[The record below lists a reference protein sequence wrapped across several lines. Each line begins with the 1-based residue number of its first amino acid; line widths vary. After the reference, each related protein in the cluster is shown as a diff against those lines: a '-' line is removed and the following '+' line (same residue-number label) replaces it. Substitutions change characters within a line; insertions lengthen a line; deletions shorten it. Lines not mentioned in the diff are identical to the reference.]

1 MCVRSNFQKI
11 IRVEFKYDSSK
22 SPGILISCKSPA
34 ALLQFLPLLLY
45 YNNCFRFPYEIVDC
59 IIYSYINSSLV
70 ICTFWLQPPGD
81 PLKPQSKNRTRPS
94 PSAKQ
99 AYFNETRVL
108 IPDIESVSIV
118 IRYISAYS
126 SINSSVLVRYRLAY
140 EWNSNVENQFYS
152 AVEELLLS
160 ML

>member
-1 MCVRSNFQKI
+1 MTPQRVQEYLLVVSHLQLCFNFFHYYSTI
-11 IRVEFKYDSSK
+11 IIVFDF
-22 SPGILISCKSPA
+22 
-34 ALLQFLPLLLY
+34 Q
-45 YNNCFRFPYEIVDC
+45 IVDC

-126 SINSSVLVRYRLAY
+126 SINSSVLVRYRLAH
-140 EWNSNVENQFYS
+140 EWNSNAENQFHS